1 MSAVEDKKQER
12 SRAKQQV
19 TKASRRIT
27 GAVERK
33 ADVDVLTAMMV
44 ELEKVYDDFCVI
56 DEEYETLVSNEEH
69 AEHRIV
75 NGLDITAYRANVK
88 EVYTEARNAFV
99 QVKVSKTSSAAQ
111 PGLIPTPS
119 DSLAH
124 PLGPSATLAVQGTS
138 ESGSNANPDQPAT
151 SLVTVSSQTQSV
163 TLSASSAQANNFSSS
178 TGSINP
184 SGYSMAPTPQ
194 YPLLQPSTQQ
204 PTVTHVYTGHLSS
217 GLPQQSVSYAVPAQS
232 NGSQTNDLI
241 GLDPIS
247 SASYSIPLAQQ
258 YWLPQ
263 PFVQQSAGGHVYP
276 GQLMNVSPYQLGSHG
291 MPAQSNG
298 TSSADTPGVHLK
310 KMSLPT
316 FSGQRKDWP
325 EFKAVWKQLAEGA
338 IKNRTAL
345 AHELKRSVKGEASQR
360 IKSVYVTKPE
370 AYDTMWKKLEDYYD
384 DTSATVQAALE
395 DLHKLKP
402 VSETDYRGLV
412 EFVDVVESSYS
423 QLEELNQLN
432 TLTMRDVDF
441 VNGLLPN
448 HLRLEWIR
456 KYHDMNQTEKIQPFK
471 SFMKF
476 LEREREA
483 VARLAEYQPRRRR
496 TLEVPKTGDR
506 GKGLTHHG
514 TGTGQD
520 KRQFYQ
526 CAFHRRDTIKH
537 KTSDCKEFQKLPI
550 SGEGGKFELLKQVNA
565 CFVCFGN
572 HPQQKCPNKKP
583 CSLCGSEKHHF
594 LLCKSGKKK
603 ESLNITGQD
612 QTVSAPRKE
621 EDQQIDHCAHAESAS
636 HATKGA
642 GLALYPIQQ
651 AKVCESGKNVT
662 IFCDG
667 GSNTTYITHQ
677 AADRIKAKKLN
688 RFTLDVTTMGN
699 VEKTYNTR
707 QYQFTL
713 RTDTGKKVSITA
725 FGMDRITGS
734 VSKLD
739 TKILANL
746 FPGYDVDSLQ
756 RKTDK
761 VDILLGCDYFG
772 LFPKCEEAKCG
783 DNLSIM
789 KGDFGVCL
797 QGTHPDLKEGTEHD
811 SNLVKTIHNSVIKH
825 EVYHVCHVTHP
836 EFQPNCSNPGKLVDV
851 NEGYACHRQT
861 NVAESITGRTQ
872 GRLIENFI
880 CGEEIGTEIT
890 PRCGSC
896 RCGKCPTVGHT
907 YSFNE
912 EQELKMIQENLEYDS
927 VKQCWVTSY
936 PWLVDPGTLPNNY
949 GSALATLKNTERTL
963 SKDERWADTYLK
975 QMEDMVERGVARKLS
990 QKELQEW
997 NGPKFYIS
1005 HLAVVNTRSHSTPVR
1020 IVFNSSQVCQGMSL
1034 NSCLAKGPDCYMNNM
1049 IGILLRWREEQV
1061 ALVGDIRKMFHSIH
1075 LKPLEQHC
1083 HRFLWRDLETD
1094 QEPDVYVMTRVN
1106 MGDTPAPAISTEAV
1120 YKTADMFEADSPK
1133 AANLLKR
1140 SSYVDDLIDSQPS
1153 PPEALKIARET
1164 EDMLGKGGFVVKC
1177 WQFSGEPSP
1186 RTGKMLSV
1194 SDDTIVE
1201 PDGTERT
1208 HTNMLKGSESNLRV
1222 LGLGWNPVEDTVVFE
1237 VSLNFSKKKKGIH
1250 TGPNLKKADLP
1261 QALPLVLTRRIVL
1274 SQVMMIFDPL
1284 GFVCPYTL
1292 LGKIYLRETWSLKLG
1307 WDDQLPS
1314 NLRSKW
1320 VHFFC
1325 SLFQLEQLSLDR
1337 CLRPPDSVGRPWLII
1352 FSDGS
1357 DLAHG
1362 FAAYIRW
1369 RLNSGEY
1376 WCRLIMAKCRIAPV
1390 NKLSTP
1396 QMELNAAVLSKRGR
1410 KVIEK
1415 EMRFEFEKVLQI
1427 VDSETVL
1434 SMINKTSTRFKVYEG
1449 VRIGEIQAATSGDMS
1464 CWAWM
1469 SGHHNPADWLTRGRT
1484 PEELNQESDWWKGP
1498 PILYKPVEQW
1508 GLKSG
1513 LQKEEPLPGEMK
1525 MCSTAVA
1532 TADPPL
1538 IDFERFSDINRVIWV
1553 VARLKNIAR
1562 NKTFSAGNAMQVT
1575 AQHLKEAEDFVVK
1588 NIQRTIECELKKR
1601 NSKKGNGGHYAKLK
1615 PVQDAS
1621 GIWVI
1626 GERLIRYNAMTPDSS
1641 LQRLLPSKHPATRL
1655 FMQRAHQAGGHR
1667 GRDATLARF
1676 RMHYW
1681 TPQGSKL
1688 ARLVKTNCQLCK
1700 LRDAKFL
1707 EQPMGLL
1714 PEARLKPAPAFN
1726 HVMLDLFGPYT
1737 VRGEVQKRTSGKAY
1751 GVLFTDLTMRAVHI
1765 EAVFGYDT
1773 SNFLMALSRF
1783 ASLRG
1788 WPEKIYS
1795 DPGSQLVGAERELK
1809 EAWQRID
1816 RESLQRDS
1824 AQNGSTWVF
1833 GPADSPWHQGAVE
1846 SLIKAAKRAIHF
1858 SVSNQRLSV
1867 PEFLTVCC
1875 EVANL
1880 LNERPIGVKPSV
1892 DSVINALTPNSLILG
1907 RATASNPMG
1916 WQPYETNIAT
1926 RYHLVQSV
1934 VEDFWKRWTEL
1945 YAPALVVQR
1954 KWHTA
1959 TRNLRPGDVVI
1970 VADKNTLRG
1979 EYRLALVR
1987 DVFPGEDGR
1996 VRKVTVQY
2004 KSYRTGEKV
2013 HEYRGARDTVVSR
2026 AVQRLAL
2033 LVPVD

>member
-1 MSAVEDKKQER
+1 MM
-12 SRAKQQV
+12 
-19 TKASRRIT
+19 
-27 GAVERK
+27 
-33 ADVDVLTAMMV
+33 LT
-44 ELEKVYDDFCVI
+44 
-56 DEEYETLVSNEEH
+56 
-69 AEHRIV
+69 
-75 NGLDITAYRANVK
+75 
-88 EVYTEARNAFV
+88 
-99 QVKVSKTSSAAQ
+99 
-111 PGLIPTPS
+111 
-119 DSLAH
+119 
-124 PLGPSATLAVQGTS
+124 
-138 ESGSNANPDQPAT
+138 
-151 SLVTVSSQTQSV
+151 
-163 TLSASSAQANNFSSS
+163 
-178 TGSINP
+178 
-184 SGYSMAPTPQ
+184 
-194 YPLLQPSTQQ
+194 
-204 PTVTHVYTGHLSS
+204 
-217 GLPQQSVSYAVPAQS
+217 
-232 NGSQTNDLI
+232 
-241 GLDPIS
+241 
-247 SASYSIPLAQQ
+247 
-258 YWLPQ
+258 
-263 PFVQQSAGGHVYP
+263 
-276 GQLMNVSPYQLGSHG
+276 
-291 MPAQSNG
+291 
-298 TSSADTPGVHLK
+298 
-310 KMSLPT
+310 
-316 FSGQRKDWP
+316 
-325 EFKAVWKQLAEGA
+325 
-338 IKNRTAL
+338 
-345 AHELKRSVKGEASQR
+345 
-360 IKSVYVTKPE
+360 
-370 AYDTMWKKLEDYYD
+370 
-384 DTSATVQAALE
+384 
-395 DLHKLKP
+395 
-402 VSETDYRGLV
+402 
-412 EFVDVVESSYS
+412 
-423 QLEELNQLN
+423 
-432 TLTMRDVDF
+432 
-441 VNGLLPN
+441 
-448 HLRLEWIR
+448 
-456 KYHDMNQTEKIQPFK
+456 
-471 SFMKF
+471 
-476 LEREREA
+476 
-483 VARLAEYQPRRRR
+483 
-496 TLEVPKTGDR
+496 
-506 GKGLTHHG
+506 
-514 TGTGQD
+514 
-520 KRQFYQ
+520 
-526 CAFHRRDTIKH
+526 
-537 KTSDCKEFQKLPI
+537 
-550 SGEGGKFELLKQVNA
+550 
-565 CFVCFGN
+565 
-572 HPQQKCPNKKP
+572 
-583 CSLCGSEKHHF
+583 
-594 LLCKSGKKK
+594 
-603 ESLNITGQD
+603 
-612 QTVSAPRKE
+612 
-621 EDQQIDHCAHAESAS
+621 
-636 HATKGA
+636 
-642 GLALYPIQQ
+642 
-651 AKVCESGKNVT
+651 
-662 IFCDG
+662 
-667 GSNTTYITHQ
+667 
-677 AADRIKAKKLN
+677 
-688 RFTLDVTTMGN
+688 
-699 VEKTYNTR
+699 
-707 QYQFTL
+707 
-713 RTDTGKKVSITA
+713 
-725 FGMDRITGS
+725 
-734 VSKLD
+734 
-739 TKILANL
+739 
-746 FPGYDVDSLQ
+746 SLQ

-811 SNLVKTIHNSVIKH
+811 SILVKTIHNSVIKH

-975 QMEDMVERGVARKLS
+975 QMEDMVERGVARRLS

-1083 HRFLWRDLETD
+1083 HRFPWRDLETD

-1250 TGPNLKKADLP
+1250 TGSNLKKADLP

-1513 LQKEEPLPGEMK
+1513 LQKEEPLPGEKK

-1562 NKTFSAGNAMQVT
+1562 NTTFSAGNAMQVT
-1575 AQHLKEAEDFVVK
+1575 AQHLKVPD
-1588 NIQRTIECELKKR
+1588 TI
-1601 NSKKGNGGHYAKLK
+1601 
-1615 PVQDAS
+1615 
-1621 GIWVI
+1621 
-1626 GERLIRYNAMTPDSS
+1626 
-1641 LQRLLPSKHPATRL
+1641 
-1655 FMQRAHQAGGHR
+1655 
-1667 GRDATLARF
+1667 
-1676 RMHYW
+1676 
-1681 TPQGSKL
+1681 
-1688 ARLVKTNCQLCK
+1688 
-1700 LRDAKFL
+1700 
-1707 EQPMGLL
+1707 
-1714 PEARLKPAPAFN
+1714 
-1726 HVMLDLFGPYT
+1726 
-1737 VRGEVQKRTSGKAY
+1737 
-1751 GVLFTDLTMRAVHI
+1751 
-1765 EAVFGYDT
+1765 
-1773 SNFLMALSRF
+1773 ALSI
-1783 ASLRG
+1783 
-1788 WPEKIYS
+1788 IYLNNIYFFKRS
-1795 DPGSQLVGAERELK
+1795 FNVFFGDDFELMK
-1809 EAWQRID
+1809 KMCD
-1816 RESLQRDS
+1816 L
-1824 AQNGSTWVF
+1824 
-1833 GPADSPWHQGAVE
+1833 
-1846 SLIKAAKRAIHF
+1846 
-1858 SVSNQRLSV
+1858 
-1867 PEFLTVCC
+1867 
-1875 EVANL
+1875 
-1880 LNERPIGVKPSV
+1880 
-1892 DSVINALTPNSLILG
+1892 
-1907 RATASNPMG
+1907 
-1916 WQPYETNIAT
+1916 
-1926 RYHLVQSV
+1926 
-1934 VEDFWKRWTEL
+1934 
-1945 YAPALVVQR
+1945 
-1954 KWHTA
+1954 
-1959 TRNLRPGDVVI
+1959 
-1970 VADKNTLRG
+1970 
-1979 EYRLALVR
+1979 
-1987 DVFPGEDGR
+1987 
-1996 VRKVTVQY
+1996 
-2004 KSYRTGEKV
+2004 
-2013 HEYRGARDTVVSR
+2013 
-2026 AVQRLAL
+2026 
-2033 LVPVD
+2033 

>member
-1 MSAVEDKKQER
+1 
-12 SRAKQQV
+12 
-19 TKASRRIT
+19 
-27 GAVERK
+27 
-33 ADVDVLTAMMV
+33 
-44 ELEKVYDDFCVI
+44 
-56 DEEYETLVSNEEH
+56 
-69 AEHRIV
+69 
-75 NGLDITAYRANVK
+75 
-88 EVYTEARNAFV
+88 
-99 QVKVSKTSSAAQ
+99 
-111 PGLIPTPS
+111 
-119 DSLAH
+119 
-124 PLGPSATLAVQGTS
+124 
-138 ESGSNANPDQPAT
+138 
-151 SLVTVSSQTQSV
+151 
-163 TLSASSAQANNFSSS
+163 
-178 TGSINP
+178 
-184 SGYSMAPTPQ
+184 
-194 YPLLQPSTQQ
+194 
-204 PTVTHVYTGHLSS
+204 
-217 GLPQQSVSYAVPAQS
+217 
-232 NGSQTNDLI
+232 
-241 GLDPIS
+241 
-247 SASYSIPLAQQ
+247 
-258 YWLPQ
+258 
-263 PFVQQSAGGHVYP
+263 
-276 GQLMNVSPYQLGSHG
+276 
-291 MPAQSNG
+291 
-298 TSSADTPGVHLK
+298 
-310 KMSLPT
+310 
-316 FSGQRKDWP
+316 
-325 EFKAVWKQLAEGA
+325 
-338 IKNRTAL
+338 
-345 AHELKRSVKGEASQR
+345 
-360 IKSVYVTKPE
+360 
-370 AYDTMWKKLEDYYD
+370 
-384 DTSATVQAALE
+384 
-395 DLHKLKP
+395 
-402 VSETDYRGLV
+402 
-412 EFVDVVESSYS
+412 
-423 QLEELNQLN
+423 
-432 TLTMRDVDF
+432 MRDVDY

-448 HLRLEWIR
+448 HLRIEWIR
-456 KYHDMNQTEKIQPFK
+456 KYHDMSQIEKLQPFK
-471 SFMKF
+471 PFMKF

-496 TLEVPKTGDR
+496 TFEVLKNGDR

-514 TGTGQD
+514 TGTSQGQ
-520 KRQFYQ
+520 KQFYQ
-526 CAFHRRDTIKH
+526 CAFHKRDTVKH

-572 HPQQKCPNKKP
+572 HPQQKCPSKKP
-583 CSLCGSEKHHF
+583 CPLCGSEKHHF

-603 ESLNITGQD
+603 EGSNTTGQD

-621 EDQQIDHCAHAESAS
+621 EDRQTDHCAHAESAS
-636 HATKGA
+636 HATRGA

-688 RFTLDVTTMGN
+688 RITLDVTTMGN

-713 RTDTGKKVSITA
+713 RTNTGKKVGITA
-725 FGMDRITGS
+725 FGMDRITGP

-739 TKILANL
+739 TRVLANL

-756 RKTDK
+756 RKTEK

-797 QGTHPDLKEGTEHD
+797 QGTHPDLREGTEHD

-825 EVYHVCHVTHP
+825 EAHYVCHVTHP

-851 NEGYACHRQT
+851 SKKYASLRQT
-861 NVAESITGRTQ
+861 NVAESLAGKNQ

-907 YSFNE
+907 YSFKE
-912 EQELKMIQENLEYDS
+912 EQELKLIQGNLEYDG

-949 GSALATLKNTERTL
+949 SSALATLKSTKRTL
-963 SKDERWADTYLK
+963 SKDERWAETYQK
-975 QMEDMVERGVARKLS
+975 QMEDMAERGVARKLS

-997 NGPKFYIS
+997 SGPKFYIS

-1034 NSCLAKGPDCYMNNM
+1034 NSCLAKGPDCYMNNL

-1106 MGDTPAPAISTEAV
+1106 MGDTPAPAISTEAM
-1120 YKTADMFEADSPK
+1120 YKTADMFETDNPK

-1153 PPEALKIARET
+1153 TAEALKIARET
-1164 EDMLGKGGFVVKC
+1164 EDMLAKGGFAVKC
-1177 WQFSGEPSP
+1177 WQFTGESSP
-1186 RTGKMLSV
+1186 RTGEVLSENV
-1194 SDDTIVE
+1194 DTLVA
-1201 PDGTERT
+1201 PDGAVCT
-1208 HTNMLKGSESNLRV
+1208 HPNMLKGTDSSLRV

-1237 VSLNFSKKKKGIH
+1237 VTLNFSKKKGTHI
-1250 TGPNLKKADLP
+1250 GPCLKEADLP
-1261 QALPLVLTRRIVL
+1261 QGLPLVLTRRIVL

-1292 LGKIYLRETWSLKLG
+1292 LGKIHLRETWSLKLG
-1307 WDDQLPS
+1307 WDDPLPIH
-1314 NLRSKW
+1314 LRSKW

-1325 SLFQLEQLSLDR
+1325 SLFQLEQLRLGH

-1357 DLAHG
+1357 DLAYG

-1369 RLNSGEY
+1369 RLNSGDY

-1415 EMRFEFEKVLQI
+1415 EMRLEFEEVWQI

-1449 VRIGEIQAATSGDMS
+1449 VRIGEIQAATNGDMS

-1469 SGHHNPADWLTRGRT
+1469 SGYHNPADWLTRGCT
-1484 PEELNQESDWWKGP
+1484 PEELNQDSHWWNGP
-1498 PILYKPVEQW
+1498 PILYKPVEEW

-1513 LQKEEPLPGEMK
+1513 LQKEEALPGEKK

-1532 TADPPL
+1532 RTDPPL
-1538 IDFERFSDINRVIWV
+1538 IAYERFRNINRVIWV

-1575 AQHLKEAEDFVVK
+1575 AQHLKDAEDFVVK
-1588 NIQRTIECELKKR
+1588 NIQKTMEC
-1601 NSKKGNGGHYAKLK
+1601 
-1615 PVQDAS
+1615 
-1621 GIWVI
+1621 
-1626 GERLIRYNAMTPDSS
+1626 
-1641 LQRLLPSKHPATRL
+1641 
-1655 FMQRAHQAGGHR
+1655 
-1667 GRDATLARF
+1667 
-1676 RMHYW
+1676 
-1681 TPQGSKL
+1681 
-1688 ARLVKTNCQLCK
+1688 
-1700 LRDAKFL
+1700 
-1707 EQPMGLL
+1707 
-1714 PEARLKPAPAFN
+1714 
-1726 HVMLDLFGPYT
+1726 
-1737 VRGEVQKRTSGKAY
+1737 
-1751 GVLFTDLTMRAVHI
+1751 
-1765 EAVFGYDT
+1765 
-1773 SNFLMALSRF
+1773 
-1783 ASLRG
+1783 
-1788 WPEKIYS
+1788 
-1795 DPGSQLVGAERELK
+1795 
-1809 EAWQRID
+1809 
-1816 RESLQRDS
+1816 
-1824 AQNGSTWVF
+1824 
-1833 GPADSPWHQGAVE
+1833 
-1846 SLIKAAKRAIHF
+1846 
-1858 SVSNQRLSV
+1858 
-1867 PEFLTVCC
+1867 
-1875 EVANL
+1875 
-1880 LNERPIGVKPSV
+1880 
-1892 DSVINALTPNSLILG
+1892 
-1907 RATASNPMG
+1907 
-1916 WQPYETNIAT
+1916 
-1926 RYHLVQSV
+1926 
-1934 VEDFWKRWTEL
+1934 EL

-1959 TRNLRPGDVVI
+1959 TRNLCPGDVVI

-1979 EYRLALVR
+1979 DYRLALVQ
-1987 DVFPGEDGR
+1987 DVFPGEDGK
-1996 VRKVTVQY
+1996 VRKVTVKY

-2033 LVPVD
+2033 VVPVD

>member
-1 MSAVEDKKQER
+1 MSAVEEKKQER
-12 SRAKQQV
+12 TKAKQQV
-19 TKASRRIT
+19 TTASRRLT
-27 GAVERK
+27 RAVDRG
-33 ADVDVLTAMMV
+33 VDIDILTVLMV
-44 ELEKVYDDFCVI
+44 ELEKAFDDFCII
-56 DEEYETLVSNEEH
+56 DEEYEILVSDEEH
-69 AEHRIV
+69 AEHEIV
-75 NGLDITAYRANVK
+75 NGLDLTTYRANVS
-88 EVYTEARNAFV
+88 EVYTGARNAFV
-99 QVKVSKTSSAAQ
+99 QAKAAKTTSVAQLDLVPPSANPPTQ
-111 PGLIPTPS
+111 DGNTTPS
-119 DSLAH
+119 EQGPVQTAASSSLSQMSV
-124 PLGPSATLAVQGTS
+124 GG
-138 ESGSNANPDQPAT
+138 
-151 SLVTVSSQTQSV
+151 TVSSVSSQNDSV
-163 TLSASSAQANNFSSS
+163 AASVSNVQATDFH
-178 TGSINP
+178 GGAGPFIP
-184 SGYSMAPTPQ
+184 S
-194 YPLLQPSTQQ
+194 QPPFQQ
-204 PTVTHVYTGHLSS
+204 PTAT
-217 GLPQQSVSYAVPAQS
+217 
-232 NGSQTNDLI
+232 
-241 GLDPIS
+241 
-247 SASYSIPLAQQ
+247 
-258 YWLPQ
+258 
-263 PFVQQSAGGHVYP
+263 HVYP
-276 GQLMNVSPYQLGSHG
+276 GHTMNVFPYQPVSYAMPTQANNLLTGLGPISHTG
-291 MPAQSNG
+291 YSMPPSQHYFVPMPSFQQSIGGQPYPGQQVNPSPHHLSNSG
-298 TSSADTPGVHLK
+298 VADQSEGAVATGVHLK
-310 KMSLPT
+310 KMTLPI

-325 EFKAVWKQLAEGA
+325 EFKTVWKQLAEGA
-338 IKNRTAL
+338 YKNKTAL

-423 QLEELNQLN
+423 QLEELDQLN
-432 TLTMRDVDF
+432 TLTMRDVDY
-441 VNGLLPN
+441 VNALLPN
-448 HLRLEWIR
+448 HLRIEWIR
-456 KYHDMNQTEKIQPFK
+456 KYHDMSQIEKLQPFK
-471 SFMKF
+471 PFMKF

-496 TLEVPKTGDR
+496 TFEVLKNGDR

-514 TGTGQD
+514 TGTSQGQ
-520 KRQFYQ
+520 KQFYQ
-526 CAFHRRDTIKH
+526 CAFHKRDTVKH

-572 HPQQKCPNKKP
+572 HPQQKCPSKKP
-583 CSLCGSEKHHF
+583 CPLCGSEKHHF

-603 ESLNITGQD
+603 EGSNTTGQD

-621 EDQQIDHCAHAESAS
+621 EDRQTDHCAHAESAS
-636 HATKGA
+636 HATRGA

-688 RFTLDVTTMGN
+688 RITLDVTTMGN

-713 RTDTGKKVSITA
+713 RTNTGKKVGITA
-725 FGMDRITGS
+725 FGMDRITGP

-739 TKILANL
+739 TKVLANL

-756 RKTDK
+756 RKTEK

-797 QGTHPDLKEGTEHD
+797 QGTHPDLREGTEHD

-825 EVYHVCHVTHP
+825 EAHYVCHVTHP

-851 NEGYACHRQT
+851 SKKYASLRQT
-861 NVAESITGRTQ
+861 NVAESLAGKNQ

-907 YSFNE
+907 YSFKE
-912 EQELKMIQENLEYDS
+912 EQELKLIQGNLEYDG

-949 GSALATLKNTERTL
+949 SSALATLKSTERTL
-963 SKDERWADTYLK
+963 SKDERWAETYQK
-975 QMEDMVERGVARKLS
+975 QMEDMAERGVARKLS

-997 NGPKFYIS
+997 SGPKFYIS

-1034 NSCLAKGPDCYMNNM
+1034 NSCLAKGPDCYMNNL

-1106 MGDTPAPAISTEAV
+1106 MGDTPAPAISTEAM
-1120 YKTADMFEADSPK
+1120 YKTADMFETDSPK

-1153 PPEALKIARET
+1153 TAEALKIARET
-1164 EDMLGKGGFVVKC
+1164 EDMLAKGGFVVKC
-1177 WQFSGEPSP
+1177 WQFTGESSP
-1186 RTGKMLSV
+1186 RTGEVLSENV
-1194 SDDTIVE
+1194 DTLVA
-1201 PDGTERT
+1201 PDGAVCT
-1208 HTNMLKGSESNLRV
+1208 HPNMLKGTDSSLRV

-1237 VSLNFSKKKKGIH
+1237 VTLNFSKKKKGTHI
-1250 TGPNLKKADLP
+1250 GPCLKEADLP
-1261 QALPLVLTRRIVL
+1261 QGLPLVLTRRIVL

-1292 LGKIYLRETWSLKLG
+1292 LGKIHLRETWSLKLG
-1307 WDDQLPS
+1307 WDDPLPIH
-1314 NLRSKW
+1314 LRSKW

-1325 SLFQLEQLSLDR
+1325 SLFQLEQLTLGR

-1357 DLAHG
+1357 DLAYG

-1369 RLNSGEY
+1369 RLNSGDY

-1415 EMRFEFEKVLQI
+1415 EMRLEFEEVWQI

-1449 VRIGEIQAATSGDMS
+1449 VRIGEIQAATNGDMS

-1469 SGHHNPADWLTRGRT
+1469 SGYHNPADWLTRGRT
-1484 PEELNQESDWWKGP
+1484 PEELNQDSHWWNGP
-1498 PILYKPVEQW
+1498 PILYKPVEEW

-1513 LQKEEPLPGEMK
+1513 LQKEEALPGEKK

-1532 TADPPL
+1532 RIDPPL
-1538 IDFERFSDINRVIWV
+1538 IAYERFRNINRVIWV

-1575 AQHLKEAEDFVVK
+1575 AQHLKDAEDFVVK
-1588 NIQRTIECELKKR
+1588 NIQKTMEC
-1601 NSKKGNGGHYAKLK
+1601 
-1615 PVQDAS
+1615 
-1621 GIWVI
+1621 
-1626 GERLIRYNAMTPDSS
+1626 
-1641 LQRLLPSKHPATRL
+1641 
-1655 FMQRAHQAGGHR
+1655 
-1667 GRDATLARF
+1667 
-1676 RMHYW
+1676 
-1681 TPQGSKL
+1681 
-1688 ARLVKTNCQLCK
+1688 
-1700 LRDAKFL
+1700 
-1707 EQPMGLL
+1707 
-1714 PEARLKPAPAFN
+1714 
-1726 HVMLDLFGPYT
+1726 
-1737 VRGEVQKRTSGKAY
+1737 
-1751 GVLFTDLTMRAVHI
+1751 
-1765 EAVFGYDT
+1765 
-1773 SNFLMALSRF
+1773 
-1783 ASLRG
+1783 
-1788 WPEKIYS
+1788 
-1795 DPGSQLVGAERELK
+1795 
-1809 EAWQRID
+1809 
-1816 RESLQRDS
+1816 
-1824 AQNGSTWVF
+1824 
-1833 GPADSPWHQGAVE
+1833 
-1846 SLIKAAKRAIHF
+1846 
-1858 SVSNQRLSV
+1858 
-1867 PEFLTVCC
+1867 
-1875 EVANL
+1875 
-1880 LNERPIGVKPSV
+1880 
-1892 DSVINALTPNSLILG
+1892 
-1907 RATASNPMG
+1907 
-1916 WQPYETNIAT
+1916 
-1926 RYHLVQSV
+1926 
-1934 VEDFWKRWTEL
+1934 EL

-1959 TRNLRPGDVVI
+1959 TRNLCPGDVVI

-1979 EYRLALVR
+1979 DYRLALVQ
-1987 DVFPGEDGR
+1987 DVFPGEDFK
-1996 VRKVTVQY
+1996 VRKVTVKY

-2033 LVPVD
+2033 VVPVD

>member
-163 TLSASSAQANNFSSS
+163 TLSGSSAQANNFSSS

-232 NGSQTNDLI
+232 NGSRTNDLI

-276 GQLMNVSPYQLGSHG
+276 GQLMNVSPYQLGGHG

-990 QKELQEW
+990 QKELKEW

-1513 LQKEEPLPGEMK
+1513 VQKEEPLPGEKK

-1538 IDFERFSDINRVIWV
+1538 IDFERFSVINRVIWV

-1688 ARLVKTNCQLCK
+1688 AGLVKTNCQLCK

-1751 GVLFTDLTMRAVHI
+1751 GVLFTDLTVRAVHI

>member
-1 MSAVEDKKQER
+1 MSAVEEKKQER
-12 SRAKQQV
+12 TKAKQQV
-19 TKASRRIT
+19 TTASRRLT
-27 GAVERK
+27 RAVDRG
-33 ADVDVLTAMMV
+33 VDIDILTVLMV
-44 ELEKVYDDFCVI
+44 ELEKAFDDFCII
-56 DEEYETLVSNEEH
+56 DEEYEILVSDEEH
-69 AEHRIV
+69 AEHEIV
-75 NGLDITAYRANVK
+75 NGLDLTAYRANVS
-88 EVYTEARNAFV
+88 EVYTGARNAFV
-99 QVKVSKTSSAAQ
+99 QAKAAKTTSVAQLDLVPPSANPPTQ
-111 PGLIPTPS
+111 DGNTTPS
-119 DSLAH
+119 EQGPVQTAASSSLSQT
-124 PLGPSATLAVQGTS
+124 PVGG
-138 ESGSNANPDQPAT
+138 
-151 SLVTVSSQTQSV
+151 TVSSVSSQNDSV
-163 TLSASSAQANNFSSS
+163 AASVSNVQATDFH
-178 TGSINP
+178 GGAGPFIP
-184 SGYSMAPTPQ
+184 S
-194 YPLLQPSTQQ
+194 QPPFHQ
-204 PTVTHVYTGHLSS
+204 PTAT
-217 GLPQQSVSYAVPAQS
+217 
-232 NGSQTNDLI
+232 
-241 GLDPIS
+241 
-247 SASYSIPLAQQ
+247 
-258 YWLPQ
+258 
-263 PFVQQSAGGHVYP
+263 HVYP
-276 GQLMNVSPYQLGSHG
+276 GHTMNVFPYQPVSYAMPTQANNLLTGLGPISHTG
-291 MPAQSNG
+291 YSMPPSQHYFVPMPSFQQSIGGQPYPGQQVNPSPHHLSNSG
-298 TSSADTPGVHLK
+298 VADQSEGAVATGVHLK
-310 KMSLPT
+310 KMTLPI

-325 EFKAVWKQLAEGA
+325 EFKTVWKQLAEGA
-338 IKNRTAL
+338 YKNKTAL

-423 QLEELNQLN
+423 QLEELDQLN
-432 TLTMRDVDF
+432 TLTMRDVDY
-441 VNGLLPN
+441 VNALLPN
-448 HLRLEWIR
+448 HLRIEWIR
-456 KYHDMNQTEKIQPFK
+456 KYHDMSQIEKLQPFK
-471 SFMKF
+471 PFMKF

-496 TLEVPKTGDR
+496 TFEVLKNGDR

-514 TGTGQD
+514 TGTSQGQ
-520 KRQFYQ
+520 KQFYQ
-526 CAFHRRDTIKH
+526 CAFHKRDTVKH

-572 HPQQKCPNKKP
+572 HPQQKCPSKKP
-583 CSLCGSEKHHF
+583 CPLCGSEKHHF

-603 ESLNITGQD
+603 EGSNTTGQD

-621 EDQQIDHCAHAESAS
+621 EDRQTDHCAHAESAS
-636 HATKGA
+636 HATRGA

-688 RFTLDVTTMGN
+688 RITLDVTTMGN

-713 RTDTGKKVSITA
+713 RTNTGKKVGITA
-725 FGMDRITGS
+725 FGMDRITGP

-739 TKILANL
+739 TKVLANL

-756 RKTDK
+756 RKTEK

-797 QGTHPDLKEGTEHD
+797 QGTHPDLREGTEHD

-825 EVYHVCHVTHP
+825 EAHYVCHVTHP
-836 EFQPNCSNPGKLVDV
+836 EFQPNCSNPGELVDV
-851 NEGYACHRQT
+851 SKKYASLRQT
-861 NVAESITGRTQ
+861 NVAESLAGKNQ

-907 YSFNE
+907 YSFKE
-912 EQELKMIQENLEYDS
+912 EQELKLIQGNLEYDG

-949 GSALATLKNTERTL
+949 SSALATLKSTERTL
-963 SKDERWADTYLK
+963 SKDERWAETYQK

-997 NGPKFYIS
+997 SGPKFYIS

-1034 NSCLAKGPDCYMNNM
+1034 NSCLAKGPDCYMNNL

-1106 MGDTPAPAISTEAV
+1106 MGDTPAPAISTEAM
-1120 YKTADMFEADSPK
+1120 YKTADMFETDSPK

-1153 PPEALKIARET
+1153 TAEALTIARET
-1164 EDMLGKGGFVVKC
+1164 EDMLAKGGFAVKC
-1177 WQFSGEPSP
+1177 WQFTGESSP
-1186 RTGKMLSV
+1186 RTGEVLSENV
-1194 SDDTIVE
+1194 DTLVA
-1201 PDGTERT
+1201 PDGAVCT
-1208 HTNMLKGSESNLRV
+1208 HPNMLKGTDSSLRV

-1237 VSLNFSKKKKGIH
+1237 VTLNFSKKKKGTHI
-1250 TGPNLKKADLP
+1250 GPCLKEADLP
-1261 QALPLVLTRRIVL
+1261 QGLPLVLTRRIVL

-1292 LGKIYLRETWSLKLG
+1292 LGKIHLRETWSLKLG
-1307 WDDQLPS
+1307 WDDPLPIH
-1314 NLRSKW
+1314 LRSKW

-1325 SLFQLEQLSLDR
+1325 SLFQLEQLRLGR

-1357 DLAHG
+1357 DLAYG

-1369 RLNSGEY
+1369 RLNSGDY

-1415 EMRFEFEKVLQI
+1415 EMRLEFEEVWQI

-1449 VRIGEIQAATSGDMS
+1449 VRIGEIQAATNGDMS

-1469 SGHHNPADWLTRGRT
+1469 SGYHNPADWLTRGRT
-1484 PEELNQESDWWKGP
+1484 PEELNQDSHWWNGP
-1498 PILYKPVEQW
+1498 PILYKPVEEW

-1513 LQKEEPLPGEMK
+1513 LQKEEALPGEKK

-1532 TADPPL
+1532 RTDPPL
-1538 IDFERFSDINRVIWV
+1538 IVYERFRNINRVIWV

-1575 AQHLKEAEDFVVK
+1575 AQHLKDAEDFVVK
-1588 NIQRTIECELKKR
+1588 NIQKTMECELKKSS
-1601 NSKKGNGGHYAKLK
+1601 SKKGHGGRYAKLK
-1615 PVQDAS
+1615 PVQYAS
-1621 GIWVI
+1621 GIWVV
-1626 GERLIRYNAMTPDSS
+1626 GERLTRYNAMTPDSS

-1655 FMQRAHQAGGHR
+1655 FMERAHQAGGHR

-1676 RMHYW
+1676 RMRYW

-1688 ARLVKTNCQLCK
+1688 ARLVKMDCQLCK

-1714 PEARLKPAPAFN
+1714 PEVRLKPAPAFN

-1751 GVLFTDLTMRAVHI
+1751 GVLFTDLAMRAVHI

-1824 AQNGSTWVF
+1824 AQNGLTWVF

-1875 EVANL
+1875 EVSNL

-1892 DSVINALTPNSLILG
+1892 DSTINVLTPNSLLLG
-1907 RATASNPMG
+1907 RATASNPLG
-1916 WQPYETNIAT
+1916 WQPYDASIVT

-1959 TRNLRPGDVVI
+1959 TRNLCPGDVVI

-1979 EYRLALVR
+1979 DYRLALVQ
-1987 DVFPGEDGR
+1987 DVFPGEDGK
-1996 VRKVTVQY
+1996 VRKVTVKY

-2033 LVPVD
+2033 VVPVD